1 MNNHKIVFTGPVG
14 AGKSTA
20 IATLSDIPPISMNRA
35 VSNLVSERKAVTRAA
50 LDYGIMHLDG
60 GEHLHLVGIS
70 DQDHFD
76 TMWNIFI
83 NGGVGLVLLI
93 NNSAADPFRELH
105 FFLESF
111 DRFTDQTRVV
121 IGITRMDEYQ
131 YPTIVDYHLQ
141 LAETKYNIPIFEVDA
156 RERRDIALLVEALLY
171 TLDPRLVA

>member
-1 MNNHKIVFTGPVG
+1 MSNHKIVFTGPVG

-20 IATLSDIPPISMNRA
+20 IATLSDIPPISTDEV
-35 VSNLVSERKAVTRAA
+35 VSDLASERKAVTRAA
-50 LDYGIMHLDG
+50 LDCGVMHLDG

-70 DQDHFD
+70 DQERFD

-83 NGGVGLVLLI
+83 HGGVGLVLLI

-105 FFLESF
+105 FFLDAF
-111 DRFTDQTRVV
+111 DRFIEQTQVV
-121 IGITRMDEYQ
+121 IGITRMDEDQ
-131 YPTIVDYHLQ
+131 HPTIADYHLQ
-141 LAETKYNIPIFEVDA
+141 LEGTKHKIPIFEVDA